1 MSQSDYYEEVI
12 PSQKPCVIGTTTTT
26 TKSNHRHH
34 HHDDD
39 HHHHHHGSSS
49 SSIGWATWL
58 CIFVFSAFFLTIFI
72 IAVVTNVQSNNVEH
86 HVHSQFMQWQ
96 TTMDEQQEQQD
107 TLATNM
113 VTMSLLSS
121 KGRVQRRVMLCA
133 RQSYYNKKGEDV
145 DGDENKLHVL
155 SQSIEE
161 IREREMKDFY
171 YYHVS
176 AHLRLSLSQ
185 EKSHLAIDYNITS
198 SFGRISTIRLEE
210 LEFNTA
216 DQSLGAMRSII
227 LCSNN
232 PFMDVQRC
240 DASLTKRNIL
250 ALHGQETIPLVIALP
265 ESKYKTT
272 LPPVVVTSLHE
283 EQVIDLTAGEEEE
296 EEEKKETSHK
306 HKQRREVLD
315 QRMYNIVFYQTEV
328 SSSDSSSSQK
338 NRTHVHGSGSLYNTN
353 SYKEHRIL
361 TLEPTQC

>member
-1 MSQSDYYEEVI
+1 MDQSDYYEEVL
-12 PSQKPCVIGTTTTT
+12 PQQKPHVVVSTT
-26 TKSNHRHH
+26 TKSKHH
-34 HHDDD
+34 HQHHDDD
-39 HHHHHHGSSS
+39 HHHHDHHHGSSS
-49 SSIGWATWL
+49 SSIGWATWA
-58 CIFVFSAFFLTIFI
+58 CIFVFGAFFLTIFI
-72 IAVVTNVQSNNVEH
+72 IAVVANVQSNNVEH

-133 RQSYYNKKGEDV
+133 RQSYYSKEAE
-145 DGDENKLHVL
+145 GDKLHAL
-155 SQSIEE
+155 TQSIEE

-176 AHLRLSLSQ
+176 AHLRLNL
-185 EKSHLAIDYNITS
+185 EEGGVAHKSHLIIDYNITS

-210 LEFNTA
+210 LEFNTV

-232 PFMDVQRC
+232 PFSDVQRC

-250 ALHGQETIPLVIALP
+250 AMHGQEKIPLVIALKP
-265 ESKYKTT
+265 QS
-272 LPPVVVTSLHE
+272 PPSATLHE
-283 EQVIDLTAGEEEE
+283 EQVIDLGGEEEE
-296 EEEKKETSHK
+296 AEETTHK
-306 HKQRREVLD
+306 QKQRREILD
-315 QRMYNIVFYQTEV
+315 QRMYNLVFYQAEATV
-328 SSSDSSSSQK
+328 TDSLSPQNNK
-338 NRTHVHGSGSLYNTN
+338 TRIHGSSSLYNAN
-353 SYKEHRIL
+353 SYKEQRIL

>member
-1 MSQSDYYEEVI
+1 MSQSEYYEEVL
-12 PSQKPCVIGTTTTT
+12 PPPQQKPYVVGTTNTTTT

-34 HHDDD
+34 HHDNEDQ
-39 HHHHHHGSSS
+39 HHHHHHQSTASSV
-49 SSIGWATWL
+49 GWATWL

-72 IAVVTNVQSNNVEH
+72 IAVVANVQSNNVEH
-86 HVHSQFMQWQ
+86 HVQSQFMQWQ

-133 RQSYYNKKGEDV
+133 RQSYYNKKGDAAAAV
-145 DGDENKLHVL
+145 DDEENKLHVL

-171 YYHVS
+171 YYHVN
-176 AHLRLSLSQ
+176 AHLRLSLAHEKK
-185 EKSHLAIDYNITS
+185 EKSQLMIDYNITS

-232 PFMDVQRC
+232 PFLDVQRC
-240 DASLTKRNIL
+240 DGALTKRNIL

-265 ESKYKTT
+265 E
-272 LPPVVVTSLHE
+272 PPVSTTTLHE
-283 EQVIDLTAGEEEE
+283 EQVVDLEEEE
-296 EEEKKETSHK
+296 EEEETS
-306 HKQRREVLD
+306 HKQRREILD

-328 SSSDSSSSQK
+328 LASGSLVQK